1 MDYTNL
7 TAEKIAEIRGTASA
21 IPKLVINEFDF
32 ERNEFEKLIDEI
44 KKQIDKVC
52 LELCEKTGCAP
63 EDINKEIHSLLQ
75 EQLNKEIEKLIL
87 GD

>member
-1 MDYTNL
+1 MDYVNL
-7 TAEKIAEIRGTASA
+7 TAETIAEIRGTASV
-21 IPKLVINEFDF
+21 IPKPVINEFDF
-32 ERNEFEKLIDEI
+32 EKNEFEKLIDEI

-63 EDINKEIHSLLQ
+63 EDINKEMYSLLQ
-75 EQLNKEIEKLIL
+75 EQLNEEIKKSIL

>member
-1 MDYTNL
+1 MDYINL
-7 TAEKIAEIRGTASA
+7 TVEKIAEIRGTASV
-21 IPKLVINEFDF
+21 IPKPVINEFDF
-32 ERNEFEKLIDEI
+32 EKNKFEKLIDEI

-63 EDINKEIHSLLQ
+63 EDINKEMYSLLQ
-75 EQLNKEIEKLIL
+75 EQLNEEIKKSIL